1 MMKSYSEI
9 TKENDQLRKE
19 SQDKEL
25 LIQNL
30 MEKINY
36 LQRRV
41 VFLEN
46 ELAEAAGQTSDD
58 EDFASKIHTIKRRQG
73 FTQHTR
79 QSLDE

>member
-1 MMKSYSEI
+1 
-9 TKENDQLRKE
+9 
-19 SQDKEL
+19 
-25 LIQNL
+25 

-46 ELAEAAGQTSDD
+46 ELAEVGQTSED
-58 EDFASKIHTIKRRQG
+58 EDFANHAKMQIHKNTQG

-79 QSLDE
+79 QSMEDH